1 MHNTLRRTVPHLF
14 LISASDRDQWTA
26 SCPERFTPRKTN
38 TCTHLLGPGII
49 FFCALLFILGRM
61 QLHEELNLLNYC
73 EISGFRREVD
83 ENCALLGYYAACSRN
98 FLSTF
103 RDNLSV
109 PSSRVKNP
117 RIFLTELLLLL
128 KLLCHIPQSL
138 ITNICYLMHLL
149 LIPVL

>member
-1 MHNTLRRTVPHLF
+1 
-14 LISASDRDQWTA
+14 
-26 SCPERFTPRKTN
+26 
-38 TCTHLLGPGII
+38 
-49 FFCALLFILGRM
+49 M

-83 ENCALLGYYAACSRN
+83 ENCALLGCYAARSRN
-98 FLSTF
+98 LSTF

-117 RIFLTELLLLL
+117 RNFLTELLLVL
-128 KLLCHIPQSL
+128 KLLRQIPQSL

-149 LIPVL
+149 LTPVL